1 MALEQDQINS
11 LVDGIVSRYRDADF
25 QTTLEQAMDAA
36 GADKGDRYLI
46 RLEIGR
52 RTAPA
57 SAPWT
62 SGTTAPRSSARCTE

>member
-36 GADKGDRYLI
+36 GADKGDR
-46 RLEIGR
+46 
-52 RTAPA
+52 
-57 SAPWT
+57 
-62 SGTTAPRSSARCTE
+62 TAPRDPAGRKQTSV